1 MATLTTAV
9 KNSNSAYCI
18 YLLLGW
24 ILINMIGPLC
34 NQEDCRKYLVLS
46 DEILEIYIL
55 YITSVNWWW
64 NLCEFNWSK
73 EEPAMFIEKETQFAN
88 LFTISRLVSYLC
100 TNLLFQFV
108 IRSKQNGISSL
119 LRKLSFSLFPSSSNR
134 TAYHDVI
141 GTLTCIEYST
151 KNKN

>member
-1 MATLTTAV
+1 
-9 KNSNSAYCI
+9 
-18 YLLLGW
+18 
-24 ILINMIGPLC
+24 
-34 NQEDCRKYLVLS
+34 
-46 DEILEIYIL
+46 
-55 YITSVNWWW
+55 
-64 NLCEFNWSK
+64 
-73 EEPAMFIEKETQFAN
+73 MFIEKETQFAN